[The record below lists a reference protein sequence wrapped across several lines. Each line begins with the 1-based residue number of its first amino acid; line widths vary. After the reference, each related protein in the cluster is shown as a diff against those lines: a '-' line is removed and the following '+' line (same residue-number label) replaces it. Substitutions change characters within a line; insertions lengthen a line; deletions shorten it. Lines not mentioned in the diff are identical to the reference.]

1 MDRFPTAD
9 ERWPRKGIV
18 TGIQIDKLESLI
30 DRTAK
35 RKRPMY
41 DQEMRNF
48 LKTID
53 YSWNYPIDHYVQ
65 VFTEWLTSHK
75 TNKLINL
82 DAFPDRRIILGVTQA
97 INDLYMMYPNR
108 VVILEGEFF
117 YHYQLFP
124 NIKIKT
130 LDTLK
135 NGDILWIS
143 MPFCGED
150 YGVHPKMSE
159 ILEKCLYENIP
170 VHVDAAWYPCSRGI
184 TFDLDHPAIQ
194 SVSCSLTKAYGI
206 SEYRSGVRYSRA
218 PMPGYV
224 TWMTD
229 NDSIPCKQNFWTGI
243 KFMDK
248 FGPDFW
254 WTKYGDHYDYILK
267 HCKNLAPSPAIHV
280 AFSTDDNGNIVKA
293 VPMKEALLY
302 LNTYNNGTTT

>member
-1 MDRFPTAD
+1 MDRFPTAE

-18 TGIQIDKLESLI
+18 TQMQIDKLESLI
-30 DRTAK
+30 DRNAK

-41 DQEMRNF
+41 DQEMRTF

-53 YSWNYPIDHYVQ
+53 YSWNYPIDHYVKN
-65 VFTEWLTSHK
+65 FTDWLMGHK
-75 TNKLINL
+75 TNKLLGL

-108 VVILEGEFF
+108 IVILEGEYF
-117 YHYQLFP
+117 YHDQLFP
-124 NIKIKT
+124 DIKIKT
-130 LDTLK
+130 LETLK
-135 NGDILWIS
+135 NGDILLIS
-143 MPFCGED
+143 MPFCGEN
-150 YGVHPKMSE
+150 YGVHPRMPE

-170 VHVDAAWYPCSRGI
+170 VHIDAAWYPCSRGI

-206 SEYRSGVRYSRA
+206 SEHRSGVRYSRT

-248 FGPDFW
+248 FGPDYW
-254 WTKYGDHYDYILK
+254 WSKYGDDYDYILK

-302 LNTYNNGTTT
+302 VNTFDNGTTT